1 MILPTREPRDQHA
14 AAREEEEEEE
24 RGSSVALEHTALG
37 LYQRDQTLTSAA
49 LPV

>member
-14 AAREEEEEEE
+14 ATREEEEEE

>member
-1 MILPTREPRDQHA
+1 MNLPTREPRDQHA
-14 AAREEEEEEE
+14 ATREEEEEE
-24 RGSSVALEHTALG
+24 RRSSVALEHTALG